1 VRHPL
6 VHIESTL
13 PILLAAALGAS
24 CATGAREP
32 VETVESTAP
41 AANPIEGGGSTDAD
55 VRFVQEMIHHH
66 AQALEMTELV
76 ADRAESAQLERL
88 ALRIEIS
95 QVDEIARMRRWLER
109 RGEEAPGGHAHG
121 ALMPGM
127 LTAEQ
132 MASLAAARGA
142 EFDRLFLEL
151 MIQHHEGALVMVRE
165 LHAGG
170 AGPQEPELFQLVSHI
185 DADQRAEIARMRG
198 MLSTTPQGGS
208 E

>member
-1 VRHPL
+1 MKSLPYRTQSTVPL
-6 VHIESTL
+6 
-13 PILLAAALGAS
+13 LLAAALSA
-24 CATGAREP
+24 CATAAREP
-32 VETVESTAP
+32 GAAEP
-41 AANPIEGGGSTDAD
+41 AATHESAPRGHTDAD
-55 VRFVQEMIHHH
+55 VRFVREMIHHH
-66 AQALEMTELV
+66 AQALDMTDLV
-76 ADRAESAQLERL
+76 ADRAESADIERI

-95 QVDEIARMRRWLER
+95 QVDEIARMKRWLEKR
-109 RGEEAPGGHAHG
+109 VGEAPEDHMHG

-127 LTAEQ
+127 LTEEQ
-132 MASLAAARGA
+132 MASLAAARGG